1 MLIAIYCRY
10 RFNFFQSTITGDGA
24 YYPLQ
29 VRSILENFRLALPDM
44 PLYFYFTALV
54 AKGLLL
60 VNNSTPNE
68 TIILAVKIVDILVPA
83 LSAIVVFVFSK
94 QLVSKLDKPKF
105 TDYFMIAFSVLA
117 LPYVVFVSG
126 ELQKTAIG
134 IVLIFVY
141 LSMIYRYIVIGNL
154 HISKIIILL
163 LLLAFTHFGSFTI
176 VLLFTAISI
185 LLNFTDVVKKF
196 KAQDVKYKVISIVV
210 LLILCAGIFLFDS
223 ARFTRLLN
231 MPFHIFDAPR
241 IIFWIKGINS
251 LSPILNMYTLIINL
265 LAVTA
270 LIVLIRNKNELSKST
285 YRFVLSL
292 IILAFI
298 LSSPFLNN
306 ELFWRFIIYSFIP
319 ITISYLMIYRLINKK
334 VVKYISIPIF
344 LLLILYSVRVG
355 LVGHRRP
362 SISKEAYTELQSVK
376 DSVSLK
382 SNSVVITRLFLG
394 WWVAWEMN
402 TDVSQ
407 DYAITKSDLEKYD
420 NIYFL
425 RQIKAKETFGNN
437 ILDMEV
443 EIPSNAKVIYSG
455 ENFEFYELSNTE
467 NFKILPH
474 VPPTAIGKIS
484 NMSNG
489 SFTISNGKLNYVVD
503 YDGNLGYL
511 KNGEMVKVWGAL
523 RPFSTNIKA
532 EKIINYQTN

>member
-68 TIILAVKIVDILVPA
+68 TIILAVKIVDILVPV

-141 LSMIYRYIVIGNL
+141 LSMVYRYIVKGNL

-176 VLLFTAISI
+176 ALLFTVISI
-185 LLNFTDVVKKF
+185 LLNFTDVVKRF
-196 KAQDVKYKVISIVV
+196 KAQDVKYKVIFIVV

-251 LSPILNMYTLIINL
+251 LSPILNMYTLIINV

-319 ITISYLMIYRLINKK
+319 ITITYLMIYRLINKK

-344 LLLILYSVRVG
+344 SLLILYSVRVG

-362 SISKEAYTELQSVK
+362 SISKEAYTELQSLK

-503 YDGNLGYL
+503 YDGKLGDL

-523 RPFSTNIKA
+523 RPFSSKIKA